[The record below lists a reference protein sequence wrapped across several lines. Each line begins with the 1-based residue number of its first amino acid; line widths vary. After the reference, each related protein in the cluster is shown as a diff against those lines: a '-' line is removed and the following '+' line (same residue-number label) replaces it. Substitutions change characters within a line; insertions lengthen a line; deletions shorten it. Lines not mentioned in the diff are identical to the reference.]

1 MANSPNFDKNSVRH
15 TLIFAIAIS
24 LICSIM
30 VSASAVILANRQAA
44 NVLLDQRRNILVA
57 AGVLAEGESQN
68 AVGMGIHEIF
78 EAEFEQRIIDLTTG
92 RFVTDIDSPAD
103 YDQLKAARQPDASTR
118 LTPAQDIALL
128 LRRENKASLYI
139 RRASDGSVNKVV
151 LPVRGYGLWGTLYGY
166 LALEG
171 DYRTVAG
178 LGFYAH
184 KETPGLGGEV
194 DNPRWKAQW
203 PGKLIYDNKGAPAI
217 RLLKG
222 AAHGKH
228 DIDALAGATLTS
240 RGVENLVRFWT
251 GELGFG
257 PFLQRA
263 ADATQADEQ

>member
-1 MANSPNFDKNSVRH
+1 MANSPDFDKNSVRH
-15 TLIFAIAIS
+15 TLTFAIVIS

-30 VSASAVILANRQAA
+30 VAASAVILADRQDA
-44 NVLLDQRRNILVA
+44 NILLDKRRNILVA
-57 AGVLAEGESQN
+57 AGVLAEDESQN
-68 AVGMGIHEIF
+68 AAGMGIHEIF
-78 EAEFEQRIIDLTTG
+78 EVEFEQRIIDLTSG
-92 RFVTDIDSPAD
+92 RLVTDIENPLD

-128 LRRENKASLYI
+128 LRREDKASIYI
-139 RRASDGSVNKVV
+139 RRAPDGSVDKVV

-171 DYRTVAG
+171 DYRTIAG

-203 PGKLIYDNKGAPAI
+203 PGKLIYDAQGAPAI

-222 AAHGKH
+222 GARSRHEV
-228 DIDALAGATLTS
+228 DALAGATLTS

-263 ADATQADEQ
+263 ADAKQAEAQ